1 MATDPDYGLEPAVLP
16 SANPYG
22 LEVAAG
28 QSNAG
33 SPPIGAQPLNTAPLK
48 PGESIYKRYA
58 PPQSK
63 EAVEGVIANQFPP
76 IGATIGDMAGGPIGS
91 AAGAAV
97 GTLAQPL
104 LTGQKEDYGKAAEN
118 ALLYGGTSKVLSM
131 VPDAM
136 GKLADWFGIGAKTP
150 MEEYQAAN
158 EALGIRKTQI
168 RGPLGATD
176 PNDFQGIPGRS
187 VVERAGVTG
196 KELAKMTPFEQA
208 AKIAPAWKSAASEI
222 SAVADAA
229 TQNGVTFDAGKSL
242 TQAIGKM
249 DSPQMQD
256 QALKIVK
263 DTAQKLGVPED
274 WRAATPNDVLQ
285 LRRALYDNLPAR
297 YRNVVY
303 GAVSGDL
310 KAAVPQ
316 LGPADQAYS
325 ELRAAM
331 DAIKSKQQA
340 FIAKPQPSP
349 AAQVWNAIPQ
359 PIRRALPGAA
369 LIGTGM
375 ALPSAYRTIH
385 DLLVGQ

>member
-1 MATDPDYGLEPAVLP
+1 LP
-16 SANPYG
+16 NNDAQTFSD
-22 LEVAAG
+22 V
-28 QSNAG
+28 Q
-33 SPPIGAQPLNTAPLK
+33 PIQAPQAFSDVTPIASQTAGAQPLNNAPIRT
-48 PGESIYKRYA
+48 GESLYKRYA
-58 PPQSK
+58 PPQSA
-63 EAVEGVIANQFPP
+63 EAVKGVIANQFPP
-76 IGATIGDMAGGPIGS
+76 IAATIGEMAAGPIGA
-91 AAGAAV
+91 AAGAAA
-97 GTLAQPL
+97 GTLAQPA

-136 GKLADWFGIGAKTP
+136 GKLADWFGIGTKTP
-150 MEEYQAAN
+150 MQEYQAAN
-158 EALGIRKTQI
+158 EALGISKKQI

-196 KELAKMTPFEQA
+196 AELSKMTPFEQA
-208 AKIAPAWKSAASEI
+208 AKIAPAWRSAGSEVDAI
-222 SAVADAA
+222 ADLA
-229 TQNGVTFDAGKSL
+229 TTHGVTFDAGKSV

-256 QALKIVK
+256 QALKVIK
-263 DTAQKLGVPED
+263 DTADKLGVPQD

-297 YRNVVY
+297 YRGPVY
-303 GAVSGDL
+303 GAITGDL

-325 ELRAAM
+325 ELRGAM

-340 FIAKPQPSP
+340 FIQKPQPS
-349 AAQVWNAIPQ
+349 AAEQAWNAIPT

-375 ALPSAYRTIH
+375 AMPSAYDKLH
-385 DLLVGQ
+385 ALLMGQ